1 MIFRQLRPILLLI
14 VALLFIASDAT
25 AQRPGRRSR
34 KQYTSPE
41 TIKAEQDSLIK
52 VDSIFAAAAE
62 VVTPTPKP
70 RVNTLQQIDSVLAMW
85 RATTTVE
92 AYENYF
98 NNFVAAAD
106 NINNDLKTDN

>member
-52 VDSIFAAAAE
+52 HNDRYHALLDELGVAHRYETSEGNHSWRWWDLHIQDALDYLLAE
-62 VVTPTPKP
+62 
-70 RVNTLQQIDSVLAMW
+70 
-85 RATTTVE
+85 
-92 AYENYF
+92 
-98 NNFVAAAD
+98 
-106 NINNDLKTDN
+106 